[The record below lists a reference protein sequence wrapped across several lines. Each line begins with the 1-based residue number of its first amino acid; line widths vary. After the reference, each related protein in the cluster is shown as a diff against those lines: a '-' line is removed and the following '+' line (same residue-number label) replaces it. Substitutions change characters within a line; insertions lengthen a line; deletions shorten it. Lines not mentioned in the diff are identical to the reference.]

1 MRAPGVQ
8 DPRMEDAMSN
18 ECRQIDLELDQ
29 LLSQPASARAAQGP
43 TLSENALSQK
53 ALAHLRK
60 CERCRRLYHWLLG
73 GNSPPEL
80 AASITDAVQAR
91 MKQSLTPV
99 KPQASPRVLAAQ
111 FLLVFLLFSAPMVG
125 MMGTAG
131 LHEMNLTQV
140 IGIGTVLVCGA
151 ALLSFSLAWQM
162 SPGSLH
168 RVPPRIAV
176 IALAAGFLAAT
187 AVLFPWHE
195 PQGFLERGWECLKAG
210 VLMAAPSS
218 LLFWILVRRGHTLA
232 SGMLGATLGAIAG
245 LVGASVLQFTCNRQ
259 DALHLLVWH
268 GGVVIVSL
276 LLGVVVTWGV
286 NTLVR
291 PPA

>member
-1 MRAPGVQ
+1 MKAPGVQ
-8 DPRMEDAMSN
+8 VPEMMSE
-18 ECRQIDLELDQ
+18 ECRQIDLELDHV
-29 LLSQPASARAAQGP
+29 LAESASVRGPRPASA
-43 TLSENALSQK
+43 TLSEK
-53 ALAHLRK
+53 AMAHLRK
-60 CERCRRLYHWLLG
+60 CERCRRLYHWLLEG
-73 GNSPPEL
+73 GAAPPAP
-80 AASITDAVQAR
+80 AASVTDAVRAQ
-91 MKQSLTPV
+91 MKKTLSPV
-99 KPQASPRVLAAQ
+99 TPQASPRVLAAQ
-111 FLLVFLLFSAPMVG
+111 FLLVFLLFSAPMIG

-131 LHEMNLTQV
+131 LHEMNLTQLV
-140 IGIGTVLVCGA
+140 GIGTVLVCGA

-195 PQGFLERGWECLKAG
+195 PQAFFERGWSCLKAG

-218 LLFWILVRRGHTLA
+218 LLFWILVRRGHTPA

-259 DALHLLVWH
+259 DAVHLLVWH

-276 LLGVVVTWGV
+276 LLGVLVTWGV
-286 NTLVR
+286 NNLLR
-291 PPA
+291 SQA